1 MITALIIAAVA
12 LGFAIVYAVQPR
24 YRKIFIR
31 NLLSQVKYLI
41 PRYFT

>member
-1 MITALIIAAVA
+1 MKTLMIIAGIILVLAV
-12 LGFAIVYAVQPR
+12 LYAVQPR

-31 NLLSQVKYLI
+31 NLLSQVRFLI